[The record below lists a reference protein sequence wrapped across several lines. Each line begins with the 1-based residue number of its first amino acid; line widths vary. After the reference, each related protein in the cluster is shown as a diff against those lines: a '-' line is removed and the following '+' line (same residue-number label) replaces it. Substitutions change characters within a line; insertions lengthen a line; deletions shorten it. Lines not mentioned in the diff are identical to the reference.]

1 MVRQF
6 FLNSALK
13 NKKKE
18 CLVELLVFDLRG
30 VVSLLKE
37 NPNIGTTDIQDN
49 GKIIR
54 TKDGFTHLVTPNGAS
69 SEGVESNKL
78 INAVRRVFF

>member
-1 MVRQF
+1 MVRQ

-18 CLVELLVFDLRG
+18 CLIELLVFDLRG
-30 VVSLLKE
+30 SKPFE
-37 NPNIGTTDIQDN
+37 GKPNIGTTEIQDN

-54 TKDGFTHLVTPNGAS
+54 TKDGFIHLVTPNGAS